1 MIRRPFLT
9 AAVAAALYAT
19 VLVSTASAQLHNVRV
34 TLVTGEVM
42 TLQVEVPEGAT
53 ATAAQIPPLPAP
65 TQTIEDLGPVQV
77 PTVVPTPQVPQ
88 VPLPT
93 ATPQVPNLPVP
104 TPSADNPGTPSTPG
118 TPDTPVTGGGGDATA
133 ARRRTRPRPRRAS
146 RSGPAPTR
154 RPSSAR

>member
-34 TLVTGEVM
+34 TLITGEVM
-42 TLQVEVPEGAT
+42 TVQVEVADGAT
-53 ATAAQIPPLPAP
+53 ATAAQLPPLPSP

-77 PTVVPTPQVPQ
+77 PTVVPTPE

-93 ATPQVPNLPVP
+93 ATPQVPQLPVP
-104 TPSADNPGTPSTPG
+104 TPSTGAPGSPDA
-118 TPDTPVTGGGGDATA
+118 PDTPDTGGGGGGGGGNVTGGLTTDPSA
-133 ARRRTRPRPRRAS
+133 
-146 RSGPAPTR
+146 PAKGKDRNPGANTETLK
-154 RPSSAR
+154 

>member
-9 AAVAAALYAT
+9 AAVTAALYAT

-34 TLVTGEVM
+34 TLVTGQVM
-42 TLQVEVPEGAT
+42 TVQVEVPEGAT

-77 PTVVPTPQVPQ
+77 PTVVPTPQVP
-88 VPLPT
+88 LPDGH
-93 ATPQVPNLPVP
+93 AAGPEPPRSP
-104 TPSADNPGTPSTPG
+104 TPAADDAGHAEHARHARHARHRRLATAA
-118 TPDTPVTGGGGDATA
+118 ATA
-133 ARRRTRPRPRRAS
+133 ARPRTRPRPRRAS